1 MSFDLKI
8 VPWSDKTVA
17 GAPYIVHYL
26 MYETSCYLTF
36 ELIDF
41 PLKLQLTS
49 CRISGKKYCL

>member
-26 MYETSCYLTF
+26 IYEMSCYTLRLSL
-36 ELIDF
+36 LIF
-41 PLKLQLTS
+41 H
-49 CRISGKKYCL
+49 